1 MSPLPDHAL
10 LANLLA
16 QRADYPNLSAEIDA
30 QIKKRFEKT
39 VAILVLD
46 MCGFSRLTAKHGVIF
61 YLAMIRQMHAAAMPA
76 VRDNHGVTIK
86 TDADNLFAIFQTPGD
101 ALEGALDIHRAF
113 AAINAAVPCD
123 QDIHGSIGIGY
134 GPTLVL
140 DDADLFGHEVNLASK
155 LGEDFATGDEIL
167 LTPAA
172 RKALPKKYSFRTVS
186 YDLHGTKLCAYRYL
200 RRRVLRGS

>member
-1 MSPLPDHAL
+1 MLCSPICL
-10 LANLLA
+10 LSGRIIRICVLRLM
-16 QRADYPNLSAEIDA
+16 LKS
-30 QIKKRFEKT
+30 KKRFERT

-76 VRDNHGVTIK
+76 VRDNRGVTIK
-86 TDADNLFAIFQTPGD
+86 TDADNLFSIFPTPGD
-101 ALEGALDIHRAF
+101 ALEGALDIQRAF

-123 QDIHGSIGIGY
+123 QDIHGTIGIGY
-134 GPTLVL
+134 GPTLLL

-155 LGEDFATGDEIL
+155 LGEDLGCGDEIL

-172 RKALPKKYSFRTVS
+172 REALPPKDIR
-186 YDLHGTKLCAYRYL
+186 AAR
-200 RRRVLRGS
+200 